1 MSNTNAFDAKAATW
15 DADARRQ
22 AMAADLVAAI
32 AARIPLA
39 AGQGLLDVGC
49 GTGLIG
55 LPLAERTGRVLGI
68 DVSAG
73 MVERFTAK
81 AAGRSGV
88 AAEVRDLIA
97 DPLPAGSIDV
107 VVSAMAFHHIAPVEA
122 MLRSLAGC
130 LAPGGWLAIAD
141 LESEDG
147 SFHDEPVPHL
157 GFAPSAFLALMHD
170 AGLQPLAQERVHV
183 MRKANGRDYPIF
195 LALARKPG

>member
-1 MSNTNAFDAKAATW
+1 MSNAFDAKAATW

-32 AARIPLA
+32 AARIPLV
-39 AGQGLLDVGC
+39 AGQRLLDVGC

-55 LPLAERTGRVLGI
+55 LPLAERTGWILGI

-81 AAGRSGV
+81 AAGRPGV

-97 DPLPAGSIDV
+97 DPLPARSIDV
-107 VVSAMAFHHIAPVEA
+107 AVSAMAFHHIGPVEA
-122 MLRSLAGC
+122 MLHSLADC

-157 GFAPSAFLALMHD
+157 GFAPDAFLAQMPA

-195 LALARKPG
+195 LALARKPAV